1 MRHLNKGRK
10 LNRTSSHRLAM
21 FRNMVTSLFRHE
33 RIMTTDAKAKELRRY
48 ADKLITLG
56 KRGDLHARRQA
67 FQLVRD
73 EEVLRK
79 LFSDLGERFRGRPGG
94 FTRIIKI
101 GMRQGDAAPMSVI
114 ELVDMAIKPVEEKS
128 TAKATKRAEKKSA
141 KEPVAETKKSARSA
155 KAKKEEKAKAEDD
168 KTPSKRAAAKT
179 KAPKEATDK
188 KPARAK
194 ATRKSSKDD
203 K

>member
-10 LNRTSSHRLAM
+10 LNRTSAHRLAM

-114 ELVDMAIKPVEEKS
+114 ELVDRAVPVVEEKP
-128 TAKATKRAEKKSA
+128 TGTKPAKRADKKAAKDTKPDAEKKATRS
-141 KEPVAETKKSARSA
+141 TKTKSDD
-155 KAKKEEKAKAEDD
+155 KAADD
-168 KTPSKRAAAKT
+168 KTPSRRAAAKA
-179 KAPKEATDK
+179 KAPKDATDK
-188 KPARAK
+188 KPARAR
-194 ATRKSSKDD
+194 APRKTAGK
-203 K
+203 